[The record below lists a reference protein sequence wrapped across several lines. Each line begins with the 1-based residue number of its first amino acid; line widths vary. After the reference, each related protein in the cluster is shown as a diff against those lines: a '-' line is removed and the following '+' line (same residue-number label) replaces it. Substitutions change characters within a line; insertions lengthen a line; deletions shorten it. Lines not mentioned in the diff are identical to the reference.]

1 LGGRHM
7 DPEGEEDGSDLYEL
21 VVDPNVRIHPFRE
34 VDLVGAKVIDGF
46 PSVGL
51 VSTIVANYLID
62 MLKLEQIGIVDARHF
77 PTLSVVHNGEPL
89 NPVRIYAGEH
99 KDKKE
104 KTQKIVV
111 FISEFQL
118 APPLVRPVAEA
129 MVEWCRSHKASLIIS
144 PEGIVLEEGDELLGD
159 DVEVYAIG
167 TTPEAQKLIKRKK
180 LPVFT
185 HGIITG
191 VSGMLLNIGRREH
204 IDVVSLLAEAHAN
217 YPDARSAAAVIESIA
232 KLLDIEINVA
242 PLYKE
247 AEGFERQI
255 RQLRRQMDF
264 MERGHPSSPS
274 MYG

>member
-1 LGGRHM
+1 MEHDEGDEGGN
-7 DPEGEEDGSDLYEL
+7 ELFEL
-21 VVDPNVRIHPFRE
+21 VVDPNVRIHPFKD
-34 VDLVGAKVIDGF
+34 VDLKGAKVIDGF

-62 MLKLEQIGIVDARHF
+62 MLKLEQVGIVDARHF

-89 NPVRIYAGEH
+89 NPVRIYAGQH
-99 KDKKE
+99 KDKNG

-118 APPLVRPVAEA
+118 AAPLVRPVAEA
-129 MVEWCRSHKASLIIS
+129 MVEWAREHKAALIIS

-167 TTPEAQKLIKRKK
+167 ATPDAQKLIKRKK
-180 LPVFT
+180 IPPFS

-191 VSGMLLNIGRREH
+191 VSGMLLNIGKREG
-204 IDVVSLLAEAHAN
+204 IDVVSILAEAHAN
-217 YPDARSAAAVIESIA
+217 YPDARSAATVIETIA
-232 KLLDIEINVA
+232 KLLDLEINVE

-247 AEGFERQI
+247 AEGFEKQI
-255 RQLRRQMDF
+255 RQLRRQMDA
-264 MERGHPSSPS
+264 MERTHPTSPS